1 MVGLEPGNEAIS
13 FGCETGCDICIR
25 GVGDDV
31 TGRNLVAL
39 VGYVGDVKERSVVL
53 RQPNK

>member
-1 MVGLEPGNEAIS
+1 VGLEPGNEAIS
-13 FGCETGCDICIR
+13 FSCETGCDICIR

-31 TGRNLVAL
+31 TGRNLVGL
-39 VGYVGDVKERSVVL
+39 VGYVGDVKETSVVL

>member
-1 MVGLEPGNEAIS
+1 MGLEPGNEAIN
-13 FGCETGCDICIR
+13 FCCETGWDICIR

-31 TGRNLVAL
+31 TGRNLVGL
-39 VGYVGDVKERSVVL
+39 VGYVGDVKETSVVL